1 MDKEKGMRMEY
12 PRPQFVRT
20 DWMSLN
26 GVWDFAFDEEVY
38 DQTINVPFVYEA
50 KLSGIDKREIHD
62 QVWYRRTFEIP
73 ENWKGKRVI
82 LHFGAV
88 DYACQVFVNSKNVMR
103 HVGGQS
109 SFSVDIT
116 EDLEAR
122 ENELKLCV
130 RDFHRELDIVR
141 GKQFWKE
148 ESESIFYIASMGIWQ
163 SVWLEPVS
171 REYIRQ
177 VHITPLLDEKAVRFS
192 YETEQAQECVLETTV
207 SFGGIEAGSFSVRL
221 NHAKGEFAIRIDE
234 ETLGCWNTV
243 EDLVWS
249 PENPRLFDVTF
260 TLKKDGSTVDC
271 VRSYFGMRKVSIE
284 NGKFLLNNRPYYQKL
299 VLDQGFWPEGLLTA
313 PSDEALIR
321 DIQLA
326 KEMGFNGVRKHQKV
340 EDPRFLYHADR
351 LGLLVWGEMASGY
364 RYSDRLIEDTVN
376 EWMREIE
383 RDYNHP
389 CIVVWTALNESWGVL
404 EVAHS
409 RKQQNFCKAMY
420 SLIKSLDGTRAVI
433 DNDGWEHVEIDLL
446 TIHDY
451 EPERE
456 VLMERYSSMERIL
469 RERPGGRGLYTSAG
483 RYRNEPVLVTEFG
496 GISFQK
502 NTMEGWGYSAA
513 VSEEDFVRRYRDV
526 VQSLLESEWVQGFC
540 YTQLTDVEQEI
551 NGLYTY
557 DRNPKI
563 DPEQI
568 RRINEGDVR

>member
-1 MDKEKGMRMEY
+1 MDREIGMRTEY

-26 GVWDFAFDEEVY
+26 GAWDFAFDEEAY
-38 DQTINVPFVYEA
+38 EETINVPFVYEA
-50 KLSGIDKREIHD
+50 KLSGIEKREFHD

-73 ENWKGKRVI
+73 EHWKGKRI
-82 LHFGAV
+82 LLHFGAV
-88 DYACQVFVNSKNVMR
+88 DYACQVFVNGKNVMR

-116 EDLEAR
+116 EALDAHV
-122 ENELKLCV
+122 NELKLCV

-148 ESESIFYIASMGIWQ
+148 ESESIFYTASMGIWQ

-171 REYIRQ
+171 DKYIRQ
-177 VHITPLLDEKAVRFS
+177 VHITPLLDEKSVKFS
-192 YETEQAQECVLETTV
+192 YELEQARECVLETTI
-207 SFGGIEAGSFSVRL
+207 SFDGIEAGNFSVSL
-221 NHAKGEFAIRIDE
+221 NHAKGEFTVRIDE
-234 ETLGCWNTV
+234 EALGCWNTV

-249 PENPRLFDVTF
+249 PESPRLFDVTF
-260 TLKKDGSTVDC
+260 TLRGGGITWDSVQ
-271 VRSYFGMRKVSIE
+271 SYFGLRKVSVE
-284 NGKFLLNNRPYYQKL
+284 NGRFLLNNRPYYQKL
-299 VLDQGFWPEGLLTA
+299 VLDQGFWPEGLFTA
-313 PSDEALIR
+313 PSDEALIK

-326 KEMGFNGVRKHQKV
+326 KDMGFNGVRKHQKV

-351 LGLLVWGEMASGY
+351 MGLLVWGEMASGY
-364 RYSDRLIEDTVN
+364 CYSNRLIKDTVN
-376 EWMREIE
+376 EWICEIE

-404 EVAHS
+404 ETAHS
-409 RKQQNFCKAMY
+409 REQQNFCKAMY
-420 SLIKSLDGTRAVI
+420 ALIKSLDGTRAVI
-433 DNDGWEHVEIDLL
+433 DNDGWEHVETDLL

-456 VLMERYSSMERIL
+456 ALMERYGSMERIL
-469 RERPGGRGLYTSAG
+469 REQPAGRGLYAGEG

-502 NTMEGWGYSAA
+502 DATEGWGYSAA
-513 VSEEDFVRRYRDV
+513 VSEEDFVRRYREV
-526 VQSLLESEWVQGFC
+526 VQPLLKSEWLQGFC

-557 DRNPKI
+557 DRCPKI

-568 RRINEGDVR
+568 RRINEGEG